1 MNTKK
6 MNLEIMETKR
16 QIDLDKIDIHA
27 ILERLRL
34 LEERVQYLESQQ
46 VRESAYDFEETLQK
60 IEVTDFHLA
69 QVIES
74 NMEDQIISIL
84 VNHNK
89 QYPFLKMCKHL
100 CMFKE
105 KWVFLT
111 DADFK
116 LMIETIEYKLL
127 KIHQKQTESETN
139 ADNYFEVNKIM
150 YGLNFAVRCKKIKVK
165 LIEGL

>member
-1 MNTKK
+1 MNIKK
-6 MNLEIMETKR
+6 MNLAN
-16 QIDLDKIDIHA
+16 LDKMDLKLKPDLQT

-46 VRESAYDFEETLQK
+46 LRESAYDFEETLK
-60 IEVTDFHLA
+60 TIEVTDIHLA

-74 NMEDQIISIL
+74 NMEDQIIAIL
-84 VNHNK
+84 INHNK

-127 KIHQKQTESETN
+127 KIHQKQSETETN

>member
-1 MNTKK
+1 
-6 MNLEIMETKR
+6 
-16 QIDLDKIDIHA
+16 
-27 ILERLRL
+27 
-34 LEERVQYLESQQ
+34 
-46 VRESAYDFEETLQK
+46 
-60 IEVTDFHLA
+60 
-69 QVIES
+69 
-74 NMEDQIISIL
+74 
-84 VNHNK
+84 
-89 QYPFLKMCKHL
+89 
-100 CMFKE
+100 MFKE

-127 KIHQKQTESETN
+127 KIHQKQTETETN

>member
-1 MNTKK
+1 MD
-6 MNLEIMETKR
+6 LETL
-16 QIDLDKIDIHA
+16 DLNA
-27 ILERLRL
+27 ILQRFRL
-34 LEERVQYLESQQ
+34 LEERVRYLESQQ
-46 VRESAYDFEETLQK
+46 VRESAYDFEETLK
-60 IEVTDFHLA
+60 TIEVNEFHLA

-84 VNHNK
+84 INHNK

-105 KWVFLT
+105 KWIFLT

-127 KIHQKQTESETN
+127 KIHQKQSETESN
-139 ADNYFEVNKIM
+139 PDNYFEVNKIM
-150 YGLNFAVRCKKIKVK
+150 YGLNFAARCKKIKVK